1 MHVHIGS
8 TFQIMRCLATLILVV
23 CGTTAT
29 HRRCTPEDA
38 DILMALWGQIS
49 GLTSSGDKV
58 DVTRPAAG
66 SFAQYVLQIIVVN
79 LTRDGFFI
87 VCSIPPKDK

>member
-1 MHVHIGS
+1 MSTCS

-23 CGTTAT
+23 CGTAAT
-29 HRRCTPEDA
+29 HHRWCTLDDA

-49 GLTSSGDKV
+49 GLTSFGDKV

-66 SFAQYVLQIIVVN
+66 SFLQYVLQRIAVY

-87 VCSIPPKDK
+87 VCSIPPNDQ

>member
-8 TFQIMRCLATLILVV
+8 TFQIMRCLATFILVV

-29 HRRCTPEDA
+29 HRWCTPEDA
-38 DILMALWGQIS
+38 DVIMALWGQIS
-49 GLTSSGDKV
+49 GLTSAGDKM

-66 SFAQYVLQIIVVN
+66 SFAQYVLQIIYVY
-79 LTRDGFFI
+79 LTREVLF
-87 VCSIPPKDK
+87 CSIPPNDQ